1 MQEEYERLKDT
12 VGQLRTLL
20 NNRKDELLEADR
32 LVEKYDKQIMILSR
46 QLKNKPAGKL
56 HDELAQSVTQGYR
69 PASGDILDEMLG
81 QYINNSGC
89 PVPIQKIGDGHY
101 LFGTKKIY
109 AKILFGKLVIRVG
122 GGYMVIEEFISN
134 YAEKELKILDARQNA
149 AESAPPVNQ
158 SAAMKHSDLRKSAN
172 MRKSPSPRGSP
183 PRGSP
188 RDKNKQ
194 HFADV
199 VYAAQPNVA
208 VSGTHHAKKVT
219 ETMLN
224 KMRNSASGAIR
235 EIK

>member
-1 MQEEYERLKDT
+1 M
-12 VGQLRTLL
+12 
-20 NNRKDELLEADR
+20 
-32 LVEKYDKQIMILSR
+32 
-46 QLKNKPAGKL
+46 
-56 HDELAQSVTQGYR
+56 QGYK
-69 PASGDILDEMLG
+69 PISGDILDEMLG

-89 PVPIQKIGDGHY
+89 PVPIKKIGDGHY

-149 AESAPPVNQ
+149 AANGETAPTVNLSQ
-158 SAAMKHSDLRKSAN
+158 MRHSE
-172 MRKSPSPRGSP
+172 MRKSTMRKSQSPRGSP
-183 PRGSP
+183 RGSP
-188 RDKNKQ
+188 RNSKQ

-208 VSGTHHAKKVT
+208 VSGTHHAKRVT

-224 KMRNSASGAIR
+224 KMRKSSSGAIR
-235 EIK
+235 EIR